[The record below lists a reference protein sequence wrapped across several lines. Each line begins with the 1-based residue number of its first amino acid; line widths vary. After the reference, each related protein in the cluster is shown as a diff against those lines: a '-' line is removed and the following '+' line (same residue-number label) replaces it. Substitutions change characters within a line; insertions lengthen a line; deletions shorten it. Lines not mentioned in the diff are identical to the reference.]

1 MNLFKHIPLIEI
13 SPGVKKSFDGV
24 FEEMYIPLCH
34 FSVSIV
40 KDKSIAEDVVQSVFL
55 KLWQERKKL
64 RKLNNAKSYIYNCV
78 RNASIDLLRKEK
90 RISDVPIDVIQKEN
104 IESRIIE
111 QEVRVELNK
120 LLSLHLRLHPA
131 TTGIVKHSDLNQ
143 MKKTALFIN
152 TARAA
157 LVEEGA
163 LEAALTSGRPGR
175 AALDV
180 YPKEPIYDKNY
191 PLLAIPNVLCSP
203 HLGYVERESYEL
215 YYSIAFENCLNF
227 IQGKPTGILA
237 LS

>member
-64 RKLNNAKSYIYNCV
+64 RKLKNAKSYIYNCV
-78 RNASIDLLRKEK
+78 RNASIDWLRKEK

-120 LLSLHLRLHPA
+120 LLSLLPKKCKKVFVLCVIEKLPYEGVAREL
-131 TTGIVKHSDLNQ
+131 GISLNTVKSQ
-143 MKKTALFIN
+143 R
-152 TARAA
+152 ARAI
-157 LVEEGA
+157 E
-163 LEAALTSGRPGR
+163 
-175 AALDV
+175 
-180 YPKEPIYDKNY
+180 
-191 PLLAIPNVLCSP
+191 
-203 HLGYVERESYEL
+203 
-215 YYSIAFENCLNF
+215 
-227 IQGKPTGILA
+227 ILRKKYKY
-237 LS
+237 